1 MTDQTWHKADLT
13 LYTEGNRV
21 DPEQIPW
28 ASPFPSGTSAHKT
41 ELIALTDELKLGKN
55 KVVNIY
61 TN

>member
-1 MTDQTWHKADLT
+1 V
-13 LYTEGNRV
+13 V

-61 TN
+61 TNGQYTSATAHVHEAIFHKR